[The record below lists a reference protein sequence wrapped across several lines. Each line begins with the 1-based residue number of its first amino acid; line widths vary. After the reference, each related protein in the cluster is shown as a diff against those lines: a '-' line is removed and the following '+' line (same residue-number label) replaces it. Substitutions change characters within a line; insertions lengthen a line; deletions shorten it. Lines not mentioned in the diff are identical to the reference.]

1 MNEGQSAGGRA
12 RVIRDAVGSVLGVVL
27 GIAPHVMHHIGL
39 IAGAALVTGA
49 SGNLLFYVLG
59 LLFSVPML
67 MRLHRRFRTWWAPT
81 IALVVFTA
89 LFSLSAFVVG
99 PAISGSGGD
108 VRPRQEQPISPT
120 PTSTKGHTE
129 HHPDAE

>member
-1 MNEGQSAGGRA
+1 MNERQSSRGRA

-39 IAGAALVTGA
+39 LAGAALVTGA
-49 SGNLLFYVLG
+49 SGNLLFYVVG

-99 PAISGSGGD
+99 PAISGGGGD
-108 VRPRQEQPISPT
+108 GRPRQEEPVSPAPIT
-120 PTSTKGHTE
+120 TSDHTE